1 MTNTEVKTES
11 TNVEKSDVL
20 EVAQPFKLS
29 EFLGDSVSMENIQSL
44 LMGTVLPW
52 VGKFVV
58 ALLML
63 WIGFKLIKKL
73 GVFVDKM
80 LEKSGVDISLA
91 KFLVSLA
98 TNAAKVI
105 LVVTLLPMLIG
116 VKATALGSIMGAATL
131 ALGFALQGSLAN
143 FAGGVM
149 ILLFKPY
156 QIGHYIAAGGME
168 GKVREIQIF
177 NTILTTPDHKT
188 IIIPNGELS
197 NNTIV
202 NYSKA
207 GNRRL
212 EVVFGI
218 GYDDNIDDA
227 RRIIE
232 EVASKNDKVLKKP
245 EPADVEV
252 INLGESSVDLEFQGW
267 VKSSD
272 YLKVKFYMLEEVK
285 KAFDKNNISIP
296 FPQRD
301 IHVYNK

>member
-20 EVAQPFKLS
+20 EVAQRFKLS